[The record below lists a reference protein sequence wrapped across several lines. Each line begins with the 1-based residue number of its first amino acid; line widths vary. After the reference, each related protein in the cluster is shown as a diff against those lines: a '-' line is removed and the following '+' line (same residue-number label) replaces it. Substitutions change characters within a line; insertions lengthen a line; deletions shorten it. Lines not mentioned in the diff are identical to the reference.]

1 MGDLFDPLNDLHLFC
16 SHHVFIPRIN
26 RALKEFVPQHK
37 SHRLRTEHCY
47 TPNNYCILC
56 TFVVMWNPFT
66 THHQSHCLW
75 VGERWTY
82 YLELGQWKCS
92 NGGSTENQLTT
103 SATAAAGLHRASL
116 GGGQQLWN
124 LFVFESSSD
133 SATISFIMNLF
144 CFAIVLITCSDKEA
158 HSTKHITNLKIIP
171 VQNSLKQ
178 LYQIYKR
185 TLP

>member
-1 MGDLFDPLNDLHLFC
+1 MATPKMFFITWRWVTSSTHWMIFTYSVHIMCLFQELTVLWRSLSRNTKVIVLERNTA
-16 SHHVFIPRIN
+16 IPRTTIVYSVH
-26 RALKEFVPQHK
+26 LWLCGTL
-37 SHRLRTEHCY
+37 LR
-47 TPNNYCILC
+47 P
-56 TFVVMWNPFT
+56 

-92 NGGSTENQLTT
+92 NGGSTDNQLTT

-144 CFAIVLITCSDKEA
+144 CFAHHLLRQGSTQYKA
-158 HSTKHITNLKIIP
+158 HHQP
-171 VQNSLKQ
+171 
-178 LYQIYKR
+178 
-185 TLP
+185 